1 MYAFIRGKIVSRQID
16 SLVIENQGIGYRI
29 FAAPELLA
37 RFPARGETA
46 LIHTWLYVREDQLAL
61 YGFTSVEE
69 LNLFELLLTVSGVG
83 PKVASTVVGTFS
95 PGQFAMAVLAGDAK
109 SLTQVRGIGRKG
121 AERLIL
127 ELKDKL
133 KGVEA
138 TEAVGASAIGSTGP
152 TAGQSMQSEAI
163 SALIVLGYSP
173 IEATRAIRAADD
185 GTQSLETLIKL
196 GLRQL
201 MR

>member
-29 FAAPELLA
+29 FAAPELLT

-46 LIHTWLYVREDQLAL
+46 LVHTWLYVREDQLAL

-83 PKVASTVVGTFS
+83 PKVASAVVGTFS
-95 PGQFAMAVLAGDAK
+95 PGQFAMSVLAGDAK

-133 KGVEA
+133 N
-138 TEAVGASAIGSTGP
+138 GADLPEGAASGTVVTA
-152 TAGQSMQSEAI
+152 AGQSIQNEAA
-163 SALIVLGYSP
+163 SALVVLGYSGP
-173 IEATRAIRAADD
+173 EAARAVAAVVEQASGLEDMIRLA
-185 GTQSLETLIKL
+185 
-196 GLRQL
+196 LRQL

>member
-133 KGVEA
+133 KGADLPEGVSAGTVVPAAGQPIQAEA
-138 TEAVGASAIGSTGP
+138 ASA
-152 TAGQSMQSEAI
+152 
-163 SALIVLGYSP
+163 LVVLGYSGP
-173 IEATRAIRAADD
+173 EAARAVAAVAEQAGGLEDMIRLA
-185 GTQSLETLIKL
+185 
-196 GLRQL
+196 LRQL